1 MRVLKLFI
9 FQTLLTMLKSKN
21 TFLLPFLFLT
31 FMSAGIFIGR
41 IISSNTIT
49 TSSEPGNFSKMQE
62 IIGILDQEYVDS
74 IERDELFEKT
84 ISDMLHELD
93 PHSNYIRAEDLKSA
107 NEVIQGKFGGV
118 GIRFSIIRDTLC
130 VTNVVPHSP
139 SERAGVLAGD
149 RIIKIDK
156 KSIAGKKV
164 KSEDIMGL
172 LKGDE
177 GTPVTVLIL
186 RGKKQITKKI
196 VRGIIPIESIV
207 CAIMLDKET
216 GYIRLDQFSVS
227 SSYEFHEA
235 ARMLKEKGMKKLI
248 FDLRENGG
256 GVLTGAVQIADE
268 FLPSGAKIVEV
279 RGKKMVSPPY
289 IATPGGLL
297 EKTVAV
303 VLINENSASASEI
316 VAGALQDND
325 RATIIGRRSFGKGL
339 VQQDF
344 MLRDSSNLRLTI
356 ARYYTPSGRCI
367 QKDFD
372 GNYDKYYHDQFDR
385 QSNGELFAPDSSI
398 FKNAKKYKTVHG
410 RTVYGGGGI
419 MPDLF
424 VGVDTSNSSY
434 YYLDLRYSA
443 AFQNFAFDFVQ
454 HKRSNWKNEQDFST
468 KFNVSNELLDRFVYY
483 AQDNNDV
490 PLIERDY
497 KTSYELIRR
506 ALKAE
511 IARQL
516 FLEQGYFTIT
526 TKYDTDVQKALKFL
540 KTK

>member
-1 MRVLKLFI
+1 
-9 FQTLLTMLKSKN
+9 
-21 TFLLPFLFLT
+21 
-31 FMSAGIFIGR
+31 
-41 IISSNTIT
+41 
-49 TSSEPGNFSKMQE
+49 
-62 IIGILDQEYVDS
+62 
-74 IERDELFEKT
+74 
-84 ISDMLHELD
+84 
-93 PHSNYIRAEDLKSA
+93 
-107 NEVIQGKFGGV
+107 
-118 GIRFSIIRDTLC
+118 
-130 VTNVVPHSP
+130 
-139 SERAGVLAGD
+139 
-149 RIIKIDK
+149 
-156 KSIAGKKV
+156 
-164 KSEDIMGL
+164 
-172 LKGDE
+172 
-177 GTPVTVLIL
+177 
-186 RGKKQITKKI
+186 
-196 VRGIIPIESIV
+196 
-207 CAIMLDKET
+207 
-216 GYIRLDQFSVS
+216 
-227 SSYEFHEA
+227 
-235 ARMLKEKGMKKLI
+235 
-248 FDLRENGG
+248 
-256 GVLTGAVQIADE
+256 LTGAVQIADE

-424 VGVDTSNSSY
+424 VAVDTSNSSY
-434 YYLDLRYSA
+434 YYLDLRYSP

-454 HKRSNWKNEQDFST
+454 SKRSNWKNEQDFST
-468 KFNVSNELLDRFVYY
+468 NFNVSNELLDRFVYY

>member
-9 FQTLLTMLKSKN
+9 LQTLLTMLKSKN

-41 IISSNTIT
+41 IISTNPATAPDS
-49 TSSEPGNFSKMQE
+49 GNFSKMQE

-74 IERDELFEKT
+74 ISRDELFEKT

-93 PHSNYIRAEDLKSA
+93 PHSNYIRAEDLKAA

-118 GIRFSIIRDTLC
+118 GIRFALIRDTLC
-130 VTNVVPHSP
+130 VTNVVPGSP
-139 SERAGVLAGD
+139 SQRVGILAGD
-149 RIIKIDK
+149 RIIKIDGK
-156 KSIAGKKV
+156 KIAGKKIDS
-164 KSEDIMGL
+164 KDIMGM

-177 GTPVTVLIL
+177 NTSVNVVVL
-186 RGKKQITKKI
+186 RGKKQLSKKI
-196 VRGIIPIESIV
+196 IRGIIPIESVV

-216 GYIRLDQFSVS
+216 GYIRLNEFSVS

-235 ARMLKEKGMKKLI
+235 ARKLKEKGMKKLI

-256 GVLTGAVQIADE
+256 GVLNGAVQIADE
-268 FLPSGAKIVEV
+268 FLPAGAKIVEV
-279 RGKKMVSPPY
+279 RGKKMANPPV
-289 IATPGGLL
+289 IATSGGLL

-372 GNYDKYYHDQFDR
+372 GDYDKYYHDQFDR
-385 QSNGELFAPDSSI
+385 QSNGELFAPDSTI

-424 VGVDTSNSSY
+424 VAVDTSNSTY
-434 YYLDLRYSA
+434 YYLDLRYSP
-443 AFQNFAFDFVQ
+443 AFQSFAFDFVQ
-454 HKRSNWKNEQDFST
+454 NKRSNWKNERDFSQ
-468 KFNVSNELLDRFVYY
+468 RFDVGNDMVEQFVTY
-483 AQDNNDV
+483 AEDNNDV
-490 PLIERDY
+490 PLIEKDF
-497 KTSYELIRR
+497 KKSYELIRR

-516 FLEQGYFTIT
+516 FLEQGYFTVS

>member
-49 TSSEPGNFSKMQE
+49 ATNEPGNFSKMQE

-156 KSIAGKKV
+156 KKIAGKKV

-177 GTPVTVLIL
+177 GTPVTVQIL
-186 RGKKQITKKI
+186 RGKKQLSKKI

-424 VGVDTSNSSY
+424 VAVDTSNSSY
-434 YYLDLRYSA
+434 YYLDLRYSP

-454 HKRSNWKNEQDFST
+454 SKRSNWKNEQDFST
-468 KFNVSNELLDRFVYY
+468 NFNVSNELLDRFVYY